1 MPIRKSLPYCED
13 EQHTI
18 VMVKDS
24 DFNQTELRVLS
35 WLSDEEICDVFSDNY
50 CTKYACTKCPYYEE
64 RIRSKRVF
72 DIAKETVYG
81 AKAKEEPMAYT
92 QETLNYWTDRAQK
105 ISKEIFDS
113 IAYNHKTWTL
123 CGVPLEDIERGT
135 VKYSD
140 VLAAEL
146 QRVLLKEEKR
156 FSDFGEEPKGL
167 RSVVIFDIQF
177 TERGKWYNYAAIRCN
192 DGKWY
197 TTGTKRAAGYT
208 WDELLDFIEDVHKY
222 RKFKVVYAQ
231 KVK

>member
-1 MPIRKSLPYCED
+1 MPIRKSYKERAFL
-13 EQHTI
+13 
-18 VMVKDS
+18 M
-24 DFNQTELRVLS
+24 NQV
-35 WLSDEEICDVFSDNY
+35 
-50 CTKYACTKCPYYEE
+50 A
-64 RIRSKRVF
+64 
-72 DIAKETVYG
+72 IAKETIYG
-81 AKAKEEPMAYT
+81 NQARIQPYM
-92 QETLNYWTDRAQK
+92 QETLNYWNS
-105 ISKEIFDS
+105 IPKEIFDS

-123 CGVPLEDIERGT
+123 CGVPLENIERGT

-156 FSDFGEEPKGL
+156 FADFGEEPKGL

-177 TERGKWYNYAAIRCN
+177 TERGKWYNYAAIRCG

-222 RKFKVVYAQ
+222 RKFKVVYAP

>member
-1 MPIRKSLPYCED
+1 MAIYSKEYCMHDMHILMILNTNYGIMRKC
-13 EQHTI
+13 
-18 VMVKDS
+18 
-24 DFNQTELRVLS
+24 
-35 WLSDEEICDVFSDNY
+35 
-50 CTKYACTKCPYYEE
+50 AKCPYFEEETFIGRLTPIPIERTYEE
-64 RIRSKRVF
+64 PKS
-72 DIAKETVYG
+72 
-81 AKAKEEPMAYT
+81 EPMPYT

-105 ISKEIFDS
+105 ISNEVLWS
-113 IAYNHKTWTL
+113 PAYNRQADTV
-123 CGVPLEDIERGT
+123 CGVPFENIERGT

-167 RSVVIFDIQF
+167 RSVVTFDIQF

-192 DGKWY
+192 DNKWY

-208 WDELLDFIEDVHKY
+208 WDELLDFIEDIHKY
-222 RKFKVVYAQ
+222 RKFKVVYAP

>member
-1 MPIRKSLPYCED
+1 MALYSTDKEFCMYDSHNLMTYS
-13 EQHTI
+13 TNYG
-18 VMVKDS
+18 VM
-24 DFNQTELRVLS
+24 RR
-35 WLSDEEICDVFSDNY
+35 
-50 CTKYACTKCPYYEE
+50 CTKCSYYEE
-64 RIRSKRVF
+64 EAFIGRLTPVPIERVYGKPKSEPIM
-72 DIAKETVYG
+72 DAKEIRNTPTYNYQADTV
-81 AKAKEEPMAYT
+81 
-92 QETLNYWTDRAQK
+92 
-105 ISKEIFDS
+105 
-113 IAYNHKTWTL
+113 
-123 CGVPLEDIERGT
+123 CGVPIENIERGKM
-135 VKYSD
+135 KYSD

-177 TERGKWYNYAAIRCN
+177 TERGKWYNYAAIRCG

-222 RKFKVVYAQ
+222 RKFKVVYAP